1 VTLAADLLLLAIDP
15 QRRNLRVIERLD
27 YALMGADLVELALAR
42 RVVMEG
48 DRVLVLDARP
58 TGDRLLDEALAS
70 IAAKD
75 RPPRAKAWVQAV
87 RKGLRSD
94 YLGVLTEQRAVQP
107 VPRPFLR
114 FFTVTDLVVLE
125 PGRQTGI
132 KARIDAV
139 ASGAA
144 VDAARD
150 RALAGLT
157 HAAGL
162 AGVLYPGGANR
173 ALRRRLQQ
181 ATRSER
187 VGADVLRATAAVS
200 DLAVDAAS
208 RAATE
213 SAIWAATDAAVHAA
227 MSAAVDAAHSAGQSG
242 HSGGHDGG
250 GHGGGHH

>member
-1 VTLAADLLLLAIDP
+1 MTLAADLLLLAIDP
-15 QRRNLRVIERLD
+15 QRRQLRVSERLD

-75 RPPRAKAWVQAV
+75 RPPRARAWVQAV

-94 YLGVLTEQRAVQP
+94 YLGVLTEQRAIRRT
-107 VPRPFLR
+107 PRPFLR

-125 PGRQTGI
+125 PGRQAGI

-144 VDAARD
+144 MDDPRG
-150 RALAGLT
+150 RALAGLA

-162 AGVLYPGGANR
+162 STVLYPGTANR
-173 ALRRRLQQ
+173 ALRKRLQQ
-181 ATRSER
+181 ATRGER
-187 VGADVLRATAAVS
+187 VGADVLRATAAIS
-200 DLAVDAAS
+200 DLAVDATT
-208 RAATE
+208 RAVTD
-213 SAIWAATDAAVHAA
+213 SAMRAATDAAVHAA
-227 MSAAVDAAHSAGQSG
+227 MSAAVDAAHSAG
-242 HSGGHDGG
+242 HSSHSGG
-250 GHGGGHH
+250 GHGGGGHH

>member
-1 VTLAADLLLLAIDP
+1 MTLAADLLLLAIDP
-15 QRRNLRVIERLD
+15 QRRHLRVSERLD

-94 YLGVLTEQRAVQP
+94 YLGVLTQQRAIRP
-107 VPRPFLR
+107 APRPFLR
-114 FFTVTDLVVLE
+114 FFTITDLVVLE
-125 PGRQTGI
+125 PGRQAGI

-144 VDAARD
+144 VDDPRD

-162 AGVLYPGGANR
+162 STVLYPGSANR
-173 ALRRRLQQ
+173 ALRKRLQQ
-181 ATRSER
+181 AAHTER
-187 VGADVLRATAAVS
+187 VASDVLRATATVG
-200 DLAVDAAS
+200 DLAVDATS

-213 SAIWAATDAAVHAA
+213 SAIRAATDAAVHVA
-227 MSAAVDAAHSAGQSG
+227 MSAAVDAAHSAG
-242 HSGGHDGG
+242 HSGHDGG
-250 GHGGGHH
+250 GHGGGGGHH